1 MKRWGGGWE
10 NGGGRERE
18 RGEEGRVKMMM
29 RVEGEGMMDTK
40 EQKKQKR
47 QGIKPALVVLG
58 NLCVCGIHIHTFL
71 FSSTSSSI
79 MRFSLIE
86 YKIF

>member
-1 MKRWGGGWE
+1 
-10 NGGGRERE
+10 
-18 RGEEGRVKMMM
+18 MM

-58 NLCVCGIHIHTFL
+58 NLCVWYTHTHVPVF
-71 FSSTSSSI
+71 
-79 MRFSLIE
+79 
-86 YKIF
+86 